1 VKVLMFHNVE
11 NPPKNARL
19 KSLYVKPEKFKSW
32 LNLLN
37 RLNFRFV
44 KPQELEPTGRGVL
57 LTFDDAY
64 RDFLENAFPVI
75 KALKAHAIV
84 FVPAKLVGQFN
95 RWDYRKVNA
104 IKPIMSW
111 EELSF
116 LVKEGVEIGSHTLTH
131 PFLTKI
137 PPAEARRE
145 IEDSKK
151 LLEDKLGVEV
161 KSFCYP
167 YGDHNAEVVEMVK
180 KAGYQYAFTTIKG
193 TYAQS
198 PSKWEIRRIY
208 ASGYWTTLRFLWECL
223 K

>member
-1 VKVLMFHNVE
+1 MKVLMFHNVE

-19 KSLYVKPEKFKSW
+19 KSLYVKPEKFKRW

-44 KPQELEPTGRGVL
+44 KPQELEPTGKGVL

-95 RWDYRKVNA
+95 RWDYQKVNA
-104 IKPIMSW
+104 IKPIMNW

-116 LVKEGVEIGSHTLTH
+116 LVKE
-131 PFLTKI
+131 
-137 PPAEARRE
+137 A
-145 IEDSKK
+145 
-151 LLEDKLGVEV
+151 
-161 KSFCYP
+161 
-167 YGDHNAEVVEMVK
+167 
-180 KAGYQYAFTTIKG
+180 
-193 TYAQS
+193 
-198 PSKWEIRRIY
+198 
-208 ASGYWTTLRFLWECL
+208 
-223 K
+223 